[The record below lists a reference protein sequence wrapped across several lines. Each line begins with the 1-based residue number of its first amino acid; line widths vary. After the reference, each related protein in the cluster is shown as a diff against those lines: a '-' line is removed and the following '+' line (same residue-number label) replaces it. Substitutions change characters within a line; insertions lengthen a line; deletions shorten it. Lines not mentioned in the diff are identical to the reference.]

1 MAGTPWR
8 RMRSASFSVSR
19 SPSITPMRSSPASA
33 WMVASSSADLPAPG
47 EDMRLTASTP
57 WPSKCS
63 RLWAAWW
70 SFSLSSPRSTSTDS
84 APLAVRSNL
93 PPGRMRCWLPAVML
107 QPQVSHMSGV
117 LRGGAGVSVLDA
129 AGAFEFEPG
138 QQHLV
143 AAHQPGAPV
152 AAFAAQQPVGLC
164 RGLGAADRA
173 FYPDIGRLDEE
184 FRLLGDGGAGGQG
197 PGAAQQFGF
206 HARER
211 ADGEVY
217 DGYAGRGFTPGD
229 GLDLP
234 DESLADGELMHRLPR
249 GPGRRV
255 PSWKPPLLP

>member
-63 RLWAAWW
+63 RLWPAWW
-70 SFSLSSPRSTSTDS
+70 SFSLSRPRSTSTDS

-117 LRGGAGVSVLDA
+117 LRGGAGVPRLDG
-129 AGAFEFEPG
+129 AGSFEFEAC
-138 QQHLV
+138 QQHLL
-143 AAHQPGAPV
+143 AADHPGAPV
-152 AAFAAQQPVGLC
+152 AAFTAQQAVRFGVRL
-164 RGLGAADRA
+164 AAAHGA
-173 FYPDIGRLDEE
+173 FYPDRGCIDKQ
-184 FRLLGDGGAGGQG
+184 FRFLGDGGAGGQR
-197 PGAAQQFGF
+197 PGAAQQLRLDAGQ
-206 HARER
+206 RT
-211 ADGEVY
+211 DGEV
-217 DGYAGRGFTPGD
+217 DGGYAGRGLPPGD
-229 GLDLP
+229 VLHLP
-234 DESLADGELMHRLPR
+234 DERLADGEL
-249 GPGRRV
+249 
-255 PSWKPPLLP
+255 